1 MKIDETPRQRKIA
14 AVLQRELSLMLQED
28 LRKKGTNNIV
38 ISITKVSVTID
49 LSLAKIY
56 ISIFP
61 KTETEKYLNSIQEN
75 VFQINHEMSSRMKN
89 QLRKMPKFSFFIDD
103 SLDYIEGIEKA
114 ISKPDNP
121 ILNSSLLIKRQ
132 KKIIEC
138 FSFLKLHGVIFFQ
151 KVNKQ

>member
-61 KTETEKYLNSIQEN
+61 KTETERYCPFK
-75 VFQINHEMSSRMKN
+75 
-89 QLRKMPKFSFFIDD
+89 
-103 SLDYIEGIEKA
+103 
-114 ISKPDNP
+114 
-121 ILNSSLLIKRQ
+121 ILFHHI
-132 KKIIEC
+132 
-138 FSFLKLHGVIFFQ
+138 
-151 KVNKQ
+151 

>member
-28 LRKKGTNNIV
+28 LRKKGANNIV
-38 ISITKVSVTID
+38 ISITKVSVTVD

-61 KTETEKYLNSIQEN
+61 KTETEKYFNSIQEN

-103 SLDYIEGIEKA
+103 SLDYVEGIEKA

-132 KKIIEC
+132 KK
-138 FSFLKLHGVIFFQ
+138 
-151 KVNKQ
+151 

>member
-28 LRKKGTNNIV
+28 LRKKGANNIV
-38 ISITKVSVTID
+38 ISITKVSVTVD

-61 KTETEKYLNSIQEN
+61 KTETEKYFNSIQEN
-75 VFQINHEMSSRMKN
+75 VFQINHQMSSRMKN

-132 KKIIEC
+132 KK
-138 FSFLKLHGVIFFQ
+138 
-151 KVNKQ
+151 

>member
-28 LRKKGTNNIV
+28 LRKKGANNIV

-89 QLRKMPKFSFFIDD
+89 QLRKMPKFLFFIDD

-132 KKIIEC
+132 KK
-138 FSFLKLHGVIFFQ
+138 
-151 KVNKQ
+151 

>member
-89 QLRKMPKFSFFIDD
+89 QLRKMPKFSFFIDY

-132 KKIIEC
+132 KK
-138 FSFLKLHGVIFFQ
+138 
-151 KVNKQ
+151 

>member
-14 AVLQRELSLMLQED
+14 AVLKRELSLMLQED

-61 KTETEKYLNSIQEN
+61 KTETEKYFNSIQEN

-132 KKIIEC
+132 KK
-138 FSFLKLHGVIFFQ
+138 
-151 KVNKQ
+151 

>member
-28 LRKKGTNNIV
+28 LRKKGANNIV
-38 ISITKVSVTID
+38 ISITKVSVTVD

-61 KTETEKYLNSIQEN
+61 KTETEKYFNSIQEN

-114 ISKPDNP
+114 ISKPNNP

-132 KKIIEC
+132 KK
-138 FSFLKLHGVIFFQ
+138 
-151 KVNKQ
+151 

>member
-14 AVLQRELSLMLQED
+14 AVLQRELSLMLQEG
-28 LRKKGTNNIV
+28 LRKKGANNIV
-38 ISITKVSVTID
+38 ISITKVSVTVD

-61 KTETEKYLNSIQEN
+61 KTETEKYFNSIQEN

-132 KKIIEC
+132 KK
-138 FSFLKLHGVIFFQ
+138 
-151 KVNKQ
+151 

>member
-28 LRKKGTNNIV
+28 LRKKGANNIV
-38 ISITKVSVTID
+38 ISITKVSVTVD

-61 KTETEKYLNSIQEN
+61 KTETEKYFNSIQEN

-103 SLDYIEGIEKA
+103 SLDYIDGIEKA

-132 KKIIEC
+132 KK
-138 FSFLKLHGVIFFQ
+138 
-151 KVNKQ
+151 

>member
-61 KTETEKYLNSIQEN
+61 KTETEKYFNSIQEN

-103 SLDYIEGIEKA
+103 SLDYIEGIERA

-132 KKIIEC
+132 KK
-138 FSFLKLHGVIFFQ
+138 
-151 KVNKQ
+151 

>member
-14 AVLQRELSLMLQED
+14 AILQRELSLMLQED

-49 LSLAKIY
+49 LSIAKIY

-61 KTETEKYLNSIQEN
+61 KTETEKYFNSIQEN

-132 KKIIEC
+132 KK
-138 FSFLKLHGVIFFQ
+138 
-151 KVNKQ
+151 

>member
-28 LRKKGTNNIV
+28 LRKKGANNIV
-38 ISITKVSVTID
+38 ISITKVSVTVD

-61 KTETEKYLNSIQEN
+61 KTETEKYFNSIQEN
-75 VFQINHEMSSRMKN
+75 LFQINHEMSSRMKN

-132 KKIIEC
+132 KK
-138 FSFLKLHGVIFFQ
+138 
-151 KVNKQ
+151 

>member
-14 AVLQRELSLMLQED
+14 AVLQRELSLILQED
-28 LRKKGTNNIV
+28 LRKRGINNIV
-38 ISITKVSVTID
+38 ISITKVNVTVD

-61 KTETEKYLNSIQEN
+61 KTETEKYFNSIQEN
-75 VFQINHEMSSRMKN
+75 VFQINHQMSSRMKN

-132 KKIIEC
+132 KK
-138 FSFLKLHGVIFFQ
+138 
-151 KVNKQ
+151 

>member
-14 AVLQRELSLMLQED
+14 AVLQRELSLILQED
-28 LRKKGTNNIV
+28 LRKRGINNIV
-38 ISITKVSVTID
+38 ISITKVNVTVD

-61 KTETEKYLNSIQEN
+61 KTETEKHLKSIHEN

-89 QLRKMPKFSFFIDD
+89 QLRKMPKFLFFIDD

-114 ISKPDNP
+114 ISKPDDP
-121 ILNSSLLIKRQ
+121 ILNSSLLTKKQ
-132 KKIIEC
+132 KK
-138 FSFLKLHGVIFFQ
+138 
-151 KVNKQ
+151 

>member
-61 KTETEKYLNSIQEN
+61 KTETEKYLNSIQKN

-132 KKIIEC
+132 KK
-138 FSFLKLHGVIFFQ
+138 
-151 KVNKQ
+151 

>member
-28 LRKKGTNNIV
+28 LRKKGINNIV

-114 ISKPDNP
+114 ILKPDNP

-132 KKIIEC
+132 KK
-138 FSFLKLHGVIFFQ
+138 
-151 KVNKQ
+151 

>member
-28 LRKKGTNNIV
+28 LRKKGANNIV

-61 KTETEKYLNSIQEN
+61 KTETEKHLKSIHEN

-89 QLRKMPKFSFFIDD
+89 QLRKMPKFLFFIDD

-132 KKIIEC
+132 KK
-138 FSFLKLHGVIFFQ
+138 
-151 KVNKQ
+151 

>member
-14 AVLQRELSLMLQED
+14 AILQRELSLMLQED
-28 LRKKGTNNIV
+28 LRKKGANNIV

-61 KTETEKYLNSIQEN
+61 KTETEKYFNSIQEN

-132 KKIIEC
+132 KK
-138 FSFLKLHGVIFFQ
+138 
-151 KVNKQ
+151 

>member
-28 LRKKGTNNIV
+28 LRKKGINNIV

-61 KTETEKYLNSIQEN
+61 KTETEKYLNSIQKN

-103 SLDYIEGIEKA
+103 SLDYVEGIEKA

-132 KKIIEC
+132 KK
-138 FSFLKLHGVIFFQ
+138 
-151 KVNKQ
+151 

>member
-28 LRKKGTNNIV
+28 LRKKGANNIV
-38 ISITKVSVTID
+38 ISITKVNVTID

-61 KTETEKYLNSIQEN
+61 KTETEKYFNSIQEN

-114 ISKPDNP
+114 ISKPNNP

-132 KKIIEC
+132 KK
-138 FSFLKLHGVIFFQ
+138 
-151 KVNKQ
+151 

>member
-61 KTETEKYLNSIQEN
+61 KTETEKYLNSIQKN

-114 ISKPDNP
+114 ILKPDNP

-132 KKIIEC
+132 KK
-138 FSFLKLHGVIFFQ
+138 
-151 KVNKQ
+151 

>member
-14 AVLQRELSLMLQED
+14 AILQRELSLMLQED

-38 ISITKVSVTID
+38 ISITKVSVTVD

-61 KTETEKYLNSIQEN
+61 KTETEKYFNSIQEN

-132 KKIIEC
+132 KK
-138 FSFLKLHGVIFFQ
+138 
-151 KVNKQ
+151 

>member
-28 LRKKGTNNIV
+28 LRKKGANNIV
-38 ISITKVSVTID
+38 ISITKVSVTVE

-61 KTETEKYLNSIQEN
+61 KTETEKYFNSIQEN

-132 KKIIEC
+132 KK
-138 FSFLKLHGVIFFQ
+138 
-151 KVNKQ
+151 

>member
-14 AVLQRELSLMLQED
+14 AILQRELSLMLQED

-61 KTETEKYLNSIQEN
+61 KTETEKYFNSIQEN

-132 KKIIEC
+132 KK
-138 FSFLKLHGVIFFQ
+138 
-151 KVNKQ
+151 

>member
-14 AVLQRELSLMLQED
+14 TVLQRELSLMLQED
-28 LRKKGTNNIV
+28 LRKKGANNIV
-38 ISITKVSVTID
+38 ISITKVSVTVD

-61 KTETEKYLNSIQEN
+61 KTETEKYFNSIQEN

-132 KKIIEC
+132 KK
-138 FSFLKLHGVIFFQ
+138 
-151 KVNKQ
+151 

>member
-14 AVLQRELSLMLQED
+14 AVLKRELSLMLQED
-28 LRKKGTNNIV
+28 LRKKGANNIV

-121 ILNSSLLIKRQ
+121 ILK
-132 KKIIEC
+132 
-138 FSFLKLHGVIFFQ
+138 
-151 KVNKQ
+151 

>member
-14 AVLQRELSLMLQED
+14 ALLQRELSLILQED
-28 LRKKGTNNIV
+28 LRKRGINNIV
-38 ISITKVSVTID
+38 ISITKVNVTVD

-61 KTETEKYLNSIQEN
+61 KTETEKHLKSIHEN

-89 QLRKMPKFSFFIDD
+89 QLRKMPKFLFFIDD

-114 ISKPDNP
+114 ISKPDDP
-121 ILNSSLLIKRQ
+121 ILNSSLLTKKQ
-132 KKIIEC
+132 KK
-138 FSFLKLHGVIFFQ
+138 
-151 KVNKQ
+151 

>member
-28 LRKKGTNNIV
+28 LRKKGANNIV
-38 ISITKVSVTID
+38 ISITKVSVTVD

-61 KTETEKYLNSIQEN
+61 KTETEKYFNSIQEN

-132 KKIIEC
+132 KK
-138 FSFLKLHGVIFFQ
+138 
-151 KVNKQ
+151 

>member
-14 AVLQRELSLMLQED
+14 AVLKRELSLMLQED
-28 LRKKGTNNIV
+28 LRKKGANNIV

-61 KTETEKYLNSIQEN
+61 KTETEKYFNSIQEN

-132 KKIIEC
+132 KK
-138 FSFLKLHGVIFFQ
+138 
-151 KVNKQ
+151 

>member
-38 ISITKVSVTID
+38 ISITKVSVTVD

-61 KTETEKYLNSIQEN
+61 KTETEKYFNSIQEN

-132 KKIIEC
+132 KK
-138 FSFLKLHGVIFFQ
+138 
-151 KVNKQ
+151 

>member
-14 AVLQRELSLMLQED
+14 TVLQRELSLMLQED
-28 LRKKGTNNIV
+28 LRKKGANNIV
-38 ISITKVSVTID
+38 ISITKVSVTVD

-61 KTETEKYLNSIQEN
+61 KTETEKYFNSIQEN
-75 VFQINHEMSSRMKN
+75 LFQINHEMSSRMKN

-132 KKIIEC
+132 KK
-138 FSFLKLHGVIFFQ
+138 
-151 KVNKQ
+151 

>member
-14 AVLQRELSLMLQED
+14 ALLQRELSLMLQED
-28 LRKKGTNNIV
+28 LRKRGINNIV
-38 ISITKVSVTID
+38 ISITKVNVTVD

-61 KTETEKYLNSIQEN
+61 KTETEKHLKSIHEN

-89 QLRKMPKFSFFIDD
+89 QLRKMPKFLFFIDD

-114 ISKPDNP
+114 ISKPDDP
-121 ILNSSLLIKRQ
+121 ILNSSLLTKKQ
-132 KKIIEC
+132 KK
-138 FSFLKLHGVIFFQ
+138 
-151 KVNKQ
+151 

>member
-28 LRKKGTNNIV
+28 LRKKGANNIV
-38 ISITKVSVTID
+38 ISITKVSVTVD

-75 VFQINHEMSSRMKN
+75 VFQITYIYKMAVLLSRITDFLSQKYLFKKN
-89 QLRKMPKFSFFIDD
+89 
-103 SLDYIEGIEKA
+103 
-114 ISKPDNP
+114 
-121 ILNSSLLIKRQ
+121 
-132 KKIIEC
+132 
-138 FSFLKLHGVIFFQ
+138 
-151 KVNKQ
+151 

>member
-38 ISITKVSVTID
+38 ISITKVSVTVD

-61 KTETEKYLNSIQEN
+61 KTETEKYFNSIQEN
-75 VFQINHEMSSRMKN
+75 VFQINHEISSRMKN

-132 KKIIEC
+132 KK
-138 FSFLKLHGVIFFQ
+138 
-151 KVNKQ
+151 

>member
-28 LRKKGTNNIV
+28 LRKKGINNIV

-61 KTETEKYLNSIQEN
+61 KTETEKYLNSIQKN

-103 SLDYIEGIEKA
+103 SLDYIDGIEAA
-114 ISKPDNP
+114 IKNGENP
-121 ILNSSLLIKRQ
+121 
-132 KKIIEC
+132 
-138 FSFLKLHGVIFFQ
+138 LK
-151 KVNKQ
+151 

>member
-61 KTETEKYLNSIQEN
+61 KTETEKYFNSIQEN

-132 KKIIEC
+132 KK
-138 FSFLKLHGVIFFQ
+138 
-151 KVNKQ
+151 

>member
-1 MKIDETPRQRKIA
+1 MFRLAFR
-14 AVLQRELSLMLQED
+14 LLQED
-28 LRKKGTNNIV
+28 LRKKGANNIV
-38 ISITKVSVTID
+38 ISITKVSVTVE

-61 KTETEKYLNSIQEN
+61 KTETEKYFNSIQEN

-132 KKIIEC
+132 KK
-138 FSFLKLHGVIFFQ
+138 
-151 KVNKQ
+151 

>member
-61 KTETEKYLNSIQEN
+61 KTETEKYLNSIQN
-75 VFQINHEMSSRMKN
+75 KVFQINHEMSSRMKN

-121 ILNSSLLIKRQ
+121 IINSSLLIKRQ
-132 KKIIEC
+132 KK
-138 FSFLKLHGVIFFQ
+138 
-151 KVNKQ
+151 

>member
-61 KTETEKYLNSIQEN
+61 KTETEKYFNSIQEN

-89 QLRKMPKFSFFIDD
+89 QLRKMPKFSFFIDN

-132 KKIIEC
+132 KK
-138 FSFLKLHGVIFFQ
+138 
-151 KVNKQ
+151 